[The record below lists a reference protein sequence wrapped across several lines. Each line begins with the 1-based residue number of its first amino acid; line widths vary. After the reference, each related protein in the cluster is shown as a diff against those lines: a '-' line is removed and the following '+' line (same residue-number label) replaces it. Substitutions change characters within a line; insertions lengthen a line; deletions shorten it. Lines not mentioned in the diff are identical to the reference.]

1 MLTAT
6 GYVIIGELLFRL
18 LVALFNRLLNDD
30 YPYEPDTI
38 INSPNTKRKTVKFID
53 ASEASR
59 RDTDKLHVFGDLYD
73 QFIYMYFNRPAFY
86 RSKKTN

>member
-1 MLTAT
+1 MLTAAS
-6 GYVIIGELLFRL
+6 YIIIRELLFRL

-53 ASEASR
+53 ASEAPR
-59 RDTDKLHVFGDLYD
+59 RYTDKLHVFEDLYD
-73 QFIYMYFNRPAFY
+73 QFLHILNRTAFY
-86 RSKKTN
+86 RSTKK